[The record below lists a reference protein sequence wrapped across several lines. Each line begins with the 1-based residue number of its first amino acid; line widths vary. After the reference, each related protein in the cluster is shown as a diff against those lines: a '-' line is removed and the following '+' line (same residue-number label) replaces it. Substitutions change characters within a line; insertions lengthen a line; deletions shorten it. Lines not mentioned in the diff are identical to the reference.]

1 MKLGIMTIA
10 TNRYIH
16 YFEALIESFLEL
28 YPSGNEI
35 QWFLFTDEIQ
45 EASRIVEKNKA
56 LKIIVIPI
64 PGYQFPEATLY
75 RYEIYNSHR
84 DLLDSEILM
93 HLDADMLIKS
103 KTFLDK
109 IYGFTGLENISMV
122 QHPGFYRPKGFEL
135 FHFYLINPNFLFR
148 DLLRKLKF
156 GALGS
161 WERNKASQAFV
172 SRRNRKTHVC
182 GGIWFGPKA
191 AVKEMIETL
200 AVNVKKDESR
210 RIMAKWH
217 DESHLNG
224 FFTKN
229 KVNVYSPELCF
240 DPTYKNLAG
249 LQEIVRAVD
258 KNA

>member
-10 TNRYIH
+10 THRYIH
-16 YFEALIESFLEL
+16 YFEALIESFLDL
-28 YPSGNEI
+28 YPSANEI
-35 QWFLFTDEIQ
+35 QWFLFTDQIH
-45 EASRIVEKNKA
+45 EASRIVEKHKA

-103 KTFLDK
+103 KTFLEK
-109 IYGFTGLENISMV
+109 ISNFTELKKISMV
-122 QHPGFYRPKGFEL
+122 QHPGFYRPKGFQL
-135 FHFYLINPNFLFR
+135 FHFYLINPTFLAR
-148 DLLRKLKF
+148 DLLTKLKF
-156 GALGS
+156 GGLGS
-161 WERNKASQAFV
+161 WERNKTSQAYV
-172 SRRNRKTHVC
+172 SRRNRKTYVC
-182 GGIWFGPKA
+182 GGIWFGPNA

-200 AVNVKKDESR
+200 AINVKKDESR
-210 RIMAKWH
+210 SIMAKWH
-217 DESHLNG
+217 DESHLND

-229 KVNVYSPELCF
+229 NIEVYPPELCF
-240 DPTYKNLAG
+240 DPAYKNLAG